1 MLNQSGLVLRSNV
14 SAGGIMLPRIYY
26 VTCLDSPLYAE
37 VVNYSYILSYYQ
49 VGPVIQRWTQPGAG
63 FCVKV
68 RTSCP

>member
-1 MLNQSGLVLRSNV
+1 
-14 SAGGIMLPRIYY
+14 MLPRIYY